1 MAFTRENLTWIDTS
15 VAARAYGRH
24 PPSRYPCMPHRDFT
38 VLLESARVG
47 ADSLRANPTR
57 TVLATTGVV
66 IGVASL
72 VAAFAITD
80 GVDVWSRAL
89 ITRESSVQDV
99 AVTPRTHETVRGRS
113 VPLHGYPVITSND
126 ADRAGAEVPGVLRH
140 ALMLGGTAAVEYLD
154 QRATA
159 HLTLSS
165 ASLADFTGF
174 DLVAGRF
181 FTSAEDAHSAP
192 VIVLGHRL
200 AQELAGEHDALWLA
214 GRSVRVSGHRREV
227 IGVLASPSTG
237 DEPDLVAFA
246 PLRGGTSLLDA
257 VGGVRVPTLR
267 LKARSIEAVDSLRE
281 NTLNWLAERYGRDI
295 DKFDVV
301 VGSQRLENTRQAMLL
316 SKLLLGLLAGLILA
330 VGGIGIMN
338 VLLAAVVERTRE
350 IGIRKAMGARRAD
363 IQAQFLVESVT
374 VTAVGSLL
382 GFVGGLIIASAG
394 TAVFRHWAGAPIYP
408 VLHLSTALFA
418 MGSAVTVGLV
428 FGTYPARRA
437 AQLSPVDA
445 IARE

>member
-1 MAFTRENLTWIDTS
+1 MRAPQPNFTI
-15 VAARAYGRH
+15 
-24 PPSRYPCMPHRDFT
+24 
-38 VLLESARVG
+38 LLESARVG
-47 ADSLRANPTR
+47 ADSLLANPTR
-57 TVLATTGVV
+57 TVLATTGVI

-89 ITRESSVQDV
+89 IARESSVQDV
-99 AVTPRTHETVRGRS
+99 AITPRTRETVRGRS
-113 VPLHGYPVITSND
+113 LPVHGYPTFTSDD
-126 ADRAGAEVPGVLRH
+126 AARAGAEVPGVLRY
-140 ALMLGGTAAVEYLD
+140 ALMLGGNASVEYLD
-154 QRATA
+154 RRATA
-159 HLTLSS
+159 LLTLSS

-174 DLVAGRF
+174 ELAAGRF
-181 FTSAEDAHSAP
+181 FTRTEDAHGAP
-192 VIVLGHRL
+192 VVVLGHRL
-200 AQELAGEHDALWLA
+200 AQELAGEHDALWLT
-214 GRSVRVSGHRREV
+214 GRSVRVHGATREV
-227 IGVLASPSTG
+227 IGVLAPPSSG

-246 PLRGGTSLLDA
+246 PLRGGPALLDPA
-257 VGGVRVPTLR
+257 PSARVATLR

-281 NTLNWLAERYGRDI
+281 SAVNWLAERYGREV

-301 VGSQRLENTRQAMLL
+301 VGTQRLENTRQAMLL

-350 IGIRKAMGARRAD
+350 IGIRKAVGARRRD

-374 VTAVGSLL
+374 VTGVGSVL
-382 GFVGGLIIASAG
+382 GFLAGLIIASAG
-394 TAVFRHWAGAPIYP
+394 TFVFRQWAGAPIYP
-408 VLHLSTALFA
+408 VLHLSTALLA
-418 MGSAVTVGLV
+418 MAAAITTGLV